1 MSTDTFATTRE
12 TWVAA
17 METLS
22 TWVRSITEEGEN
34 VNPYAEILPGDPS
47 APVHSLAMTFQ
58 EPSRSKLGN
67 FYEIHGRSGLI
78 VLIRGSLQVLLEGMP
93 LSLTAGQAFLHLPF
107 QTHFFLRESEDAL
120 ICAINFESLPGADS
134 WRELRGRVFAMPA
147 GWEER
152 HIAIIRHWKEG
163 RGEEAAN
170 ALYRQLLA
178 TVAWNREHP
187 LDASPYTWLIP
198 LMELLAHPGN
208 LRLRVK
214 ELADRLGLAPNYLT
228 AAFKTAFGVPLG
240 SWLEHRRFGT
250 ALTLLTQ
257 PDVSIGDI
265 ARVTGFY
272 SASAFSRKMRGWCGM
287 TPGQC
292 REVLQSE
299 QPQIRFTPFGQAIR
313 PNV

>member
-1 MSTDTFATTRE
+1 MDDLF
-12 TWVAA
+12 
-17 METLS
+17 
-22 TWVRSITEEGEN
+22 TWVRSITEEGDN
-34 VNPYAEILPGDPS
+34 VNPYAEILPGDIT

-58 EPSRSKLGN
+58 EPSRSKLGD

-78 VLIRGSLQVLLEGMP
+78 VLVRGTLQVLLEGMP

-107 QTHFFLRESEDAL
+107 QTHFFLQESADAL

-134 WRELRGRVFAMPA
+134 WRELRGQVFAMPP
-147 GWEER
+147 GWEAR
-152 HIAIIRHWKEG
+152 HANIIRQWKAG
-163 RGEEAAN
+163 MGAEAGDS
-170 ALYRQLLA
+170 LYRQLLA
-178 TVAWNREHP
+178 AVEWNREHAPDATPYPWLAP
-187 LDASPYTWLIP
+187 LR
-198 LMELLAHPGN
+198 ELLVHPGN
-208 LRLRVK
+208 LRFRVK

-228 AAFKTAFGVPLG
+228 AAFKAAFGVPLG

-257 PDVSIGDI
+257 PDVPIGEI
-265 ARVTGFY
+265 ARATGFL
-272 SASAFSRKMRGWCGM
+272 SASSFSRKMRGWCGM

-292 REVLQSE
+292 REVLQSP